1 MKKLD
6 IKEKLADL
14 SLGTVRVSD
23 ASCLFRLAMT
33 LANTR
38 LANKTY
44 KLIKELNS
52 SDKADEII
60 RLLKK

>member
-1 MKKLD
+1 MKKLH
-6 IKEKLADL
+6 IKEKLANI
-14 SLGTVRVSD
+14 SIGNVRVSD

-60 RLLKK
+60 RLLRK

>member
-1 MKKLD
+1 
-6 IKEKLADL
+6 
-14 SLGTVRVSD
+14 
-23 ASCLFRLAMT
+23 MT

-60 RLLKK
+60 RLLRK